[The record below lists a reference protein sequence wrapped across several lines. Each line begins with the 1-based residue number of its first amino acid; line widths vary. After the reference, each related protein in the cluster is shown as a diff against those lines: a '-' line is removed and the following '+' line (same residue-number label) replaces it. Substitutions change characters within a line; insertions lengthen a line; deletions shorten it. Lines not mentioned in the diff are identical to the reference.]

1 MATTT
6 MAHQAIEHEVEEL
19 LARELPD
26 VDLREVQIIGPAV
39 SGTLRVVIDHPN
51 GVDHQLCVSTTKA
64 LESGG
69 FRDRYGIEVW
79 SPGTEP
85 PLRTIAHFRDAIG
98 EMVALRVVNEGAGR
112 ARSVSGTLTAVEDD
126 RVEVATADEPIWIPT
141 RAIHRARVV
150 ERSEP

>member
-6 MAHQAIEHEVEEL
+6 MAHQAIEHEVEAL

-39 SGTLRVVIDHPN
+39 SGTLRVVIDHPD
-51 GVDHQLCVSTTKA
+51 GVDHQLCVATTKA

-98 EMVALRVVNEGAGR
+98 EMVALRVVTEGAGR
-112 ARSVSGTLTAVEDD
+112 ARSVSGTLTAVEED
-126 RVEVATADEPIWIPT
+126 RVEVSTADEPQWIPT